1 MTFRDPPLKNSI
13 QNSKKL
19 TVPKNILFK
28 SRVHII
34 LHEAAISLQCKQ
46 KHIYMKICPIMV
58 KTLIYP
64 RFCIKIGSIANCHP
78 GLPSYF
84 CQLSNQVNLKSAF
97 SKFGNDII
105 FSTQRSTT
113 ST

>member
-46 KHIYMKICPIMV
+46 NLHIYMKICPIMV
-58 KTLIYP
+58 QTLIYP
-64 RFCIKIGSIANCHP
+64 RFCIKIGRIANCD
-78 GLPSYF
+78 LISAN
-84 CQLSNQVNLKSAF
+84 CQTKLTLRVKSLQQIW
-97 SKFGNDII
+97 K
-105 FSTQRSTT
+105 
-113 ST
+113 